1 MAQARVGAKGMGR
14 LSGGKGVVLIEL
26 KNRILA
32 ALNKLSDRD
41 TQQLAVEDLER
52 LAQGLTPEGLALFL
66 ACLYDTDAQQKSV
79 VRREC
84 IKLLGTLATLHQ
96 DLLASHLPK
105 MVANIVRRLKD
116 PDSNIRDA
124 CVDTIGILASQTG
137 RGIEAGA
144 SLNVFVKPF
153 FEALGEQHRNL
164 QVGASLCMARV
175 IDCTTDPDPPTL
187 QLLCPRIAKLLG
199 GSNFMGRAAL
209 LTTIASLSQVP
220 GVVTGPVLA
229 TMITCVFEEL
239 ENTEWAARKAAAD
252 TLTCMANALGPSLN
266 IFRAPC
272 TTALQNCRFDK
283 VKPVRDSV
291 AEALLSWK
299 KIPDI
304 SNLQSLPQPS
314 PAAKGSS
321 YPISSRAQVNASF
334 PVSTTHMKSIP
345 ERSGS
350 SLKKRSPAL
359 CTKNPDFFRKL
370 ENASRNT
377 ELRASED
384 WQVEVATPQG
394 ASFSGLSP
402 HQGSSTMGYMNEEG
416 SILTNVAQPPS
427 DAELTSWDASVPVTS
442 PNSSNGS
449 FADAVASSTETTT
462 TPDWTMVYNHLQN
475 IEHQQCSMMGML
487 QEFMVNVYENMQGLE
502 GRVQRL
508 EQAVDGRAHSASM
521 PVDRLPDVSSPT
533 LGVTSSHSLGEL
545 LAGADS
551 LNSKIK
557 KGSFWKPMFGER
569 VTEAKKFSGR
579 SREPSWRTGE
589 SGSEQWDEFECG
601 VGSQIGR
608 PPENPL
614 TETSQ
619 QDGSQASSEQGLK
632 TKQVVNQR
640 VSNRS
645 SGPSMRQGE
654 GPSARSVWKASKD
667 EETLAAIRGAPHD
680 KPSPGQSDTSS
691 EYKSEFRVDYKGEP
705 KTDHKTITGNKDA
718 GDPFWVLW
726 SRALES
732 VHANDLDGA
741 YLEILGSGDELLL
754 VRMMGHTGP
763 VLQQLASTTVLQ
775 LVYTITQ
782 LLQQQSF
789 LDCILPWIQQVSD
802 LTASN
807 GAYCLELSEEVKKD
821 LVLSLQDASAMDFA
835 EGWMGNMV
843 EQLFV
848 QLSSLWSIDSSI
860 PE

>member
-1 MAQARVGAKGMGR
+1 
-14 LSGGKGVVLIEL
+14 
-26 KNRILA
+26 
-32 ALNKLSDRD
+32 
-41 TQQLAVEDLER
+41 
-52 LAQGLTPEGLALFL
+52 
-66 ACLYDTDAQQKSV
+66 
-79 VRREC
+79 
-84 IKLLGTLATLHQ
+84 
-96 DLLASHLPK
+96 
-105 MVANIVRRLKD
+105 
-116 PDSNIRDA
+116 
-124 CVDTIGILASQTG
+124 
-137 RGIEAGA
+137 
-144 SLNVFVKPF
+144 
-153 FEALGEQHRNL
+153 
-164 QVGASLCMARV
+164 
-175 IDCTTDPDPPTL
+175 
-187 QLLCPRIAKLLG
+187 
-199 GSNFMGRAAL
+199 
-209 LTTIASLSQVP
+209 
-220 GVVTGPVLA
+220 
-229 TMITCVFEEL
+229 
-239 ENTEWAARKAAAD
+239 
-252 TLTCMANALGPSLN
+252 
-266 IFRAPC
+266 
-272 TTALQNCRFDK
+272 
-283 VKPVRDSV
+283 
-291 AEALLSWK
+291 
-299 KIPDI
+299 
-304 SNLQSLPQPS
+304 
-314 PAAKGSS
+314 
-321 YPISSRAQVNASF
+321 
-334 PVSTTHMKSIP
+334 
-345 ERSGS
+345 
-350 SLKKRSPAL
+350 
-359 CTKNPDFFRKL
+359 
-370 ENASRNT
+370 
-377 ELRASED
+377 
-384 WQVEVATPQG
+384 
-394 ASFSGLSP
+394 
-402 HQGSSTMGYMNEEG
+402 
-416 SILTNVAQPPS
+416 
-427 DAELTSWDASVPVTS
+427 
-442 PNSSNGS
+442 
-449 FADAVASSTETTT
+449 
-462 TPDWTMVYNHLQN
+462 
-475 IEHQQCSMMGML
+475 
-487 QEFMVNVYENMQGLE
+487 MVNVYENMQGLE

-533 LGVTSSHSLGEL
+533 LGVTSSRSLGEL

-579 SREPSWRTGE
+579 SREPSWRNGE
-589 SGSEQWDEFECG
+589 SGSEQWGEFECG

-608 PPENPL
+608 PPENPV

-619 QDGSQASSEQGLK
+619 QDGLQASSEQGLK
-632 TKQVVNQR
+632 TKQVVNRR
-640 VSNRS
+640 VSDRS

-705 KTDHKTITGNKDA
+705 NTDRKTITGNKDA

-775 LVYTITQ
+775 LVCTITQ

-807 GAYCLELSEEVKKD
+807 GADCLELSEEVKKD